1 MKDIILYHG
10 SRGGLDGTIQPI
22 SRTRCDFG
30 KGFYMGD
37 SPEQAKSLVIED
49 SAPVFYTLKLKLSEI
64 PEEKILNLQKQDWVY
79 AVLANRKKCPEFN
92 ELKLAKDIVKKMEEY
107 DVIVGPIADDRMNE
121 AMQRFSDYGLT
132 DKGLSACLKAVD
144 YGMQYVAKSEF
155 ACSKI
160 EIISERSIFG
170 KEADDIRKFTE
181 ERRKESRDIVKK
193 VTAQYQREGE
203 YLNEIIQKELI
214 KEMEVISYDRY

>member
-10 SRGGLDGTIQPI
+10 SRGGLEGEIAPL
-22 SRTRCDFG
+22 SRARCDFG
-30 KGFYMGD
+30 KGFYMGE

-49 SAPVFYTLKLKLSEI
+49 AAPVFYTLKFKLSEI
-64 PEEKILNLQKQDWVY
+64 PEEKILKLTDTDWIY
-79 AVLANRKKCPEFN
+79 TVLANRKKCPEFN
-92 ELKLAKDIVKKMEEY
+92 ELKLAKDIIKKMEEY

-121 AMQRFSDYGLT
+121 AMQRFSDYALT
-132 DKGLSACLKAVD
+132 DKGLNACLKAVD
-144 YGMQYVAKSEF
+144 YGVQYVAKSEF

-181 ERRKESRDIVKK
+181 QKRKESRDIVKRS
-193 VTAQYQREGE
+193 AMQYQRQGE
-203 YLNEIIQKELI
+203 YLNEIIQKELV
-214 KEMEVISYDRY
+214 KEMGVISYDRY

>member
-1 MKDIILYHG
+1 MKDVILYHG
-10 SRGGLDGTIQPI
+10 SRGGLDGDIQPL
-22 SRTRCDFG
+22 SRARCDFG

-49 SAPVFYTLKLKLSEI
+49 AAPVFYTLKFKLSEI
-64 PEEKILNLQKQDWVY
+64 PEEKILHLQEQDWIY
-79 AVLANRKKCPEFN
+79 TVLANRKKCPEFN
-92 ELKLAKDIVKKMEEY
+92 ELKLAKDIIKKMGEY

-181 ERRKESRDIVKK
+181 KKRMESRDIVKK
-193 VTAQYQREGE
+193 ATAQYQRQGE
-203 YLNEIIQKELI
+203 YLNEIIQKELL
-214 KEMEVISYDRY
+214 KEMEVISYERY